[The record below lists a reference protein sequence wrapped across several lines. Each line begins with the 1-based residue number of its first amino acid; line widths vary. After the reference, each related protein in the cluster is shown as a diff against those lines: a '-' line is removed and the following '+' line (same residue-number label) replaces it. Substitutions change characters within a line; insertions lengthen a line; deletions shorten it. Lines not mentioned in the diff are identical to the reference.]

1 MGAGV
6 LLLFVLIEG
15 VQLERELLLLAWP
28 CSLILPFAAGCR
40 QQQCTPANRT
50 RIETESKEAAMGN
63 VGKIPT
69 AAAPPPSGE
78 AEIKEIPLANAEAG
92 D

>member
-15 VQLERELLLLAWP
+15 VQLERESLWLT
-28 CSLILPFAAGCR
+28 LILPFAAGCR

-50 RIETESKEAAMGN
+50 RIQTESKEAAMEN

-69 AAAPPPSGE
+69 AAALPPSGE